1 MKKLVCCLM
10 LTLMAAGCG
19 GGAAPTSPSGSIAA
33 PKPAGSSP
41 AASPAAKPS
50 TAASGAASKVTIP
63 YTALSAAFTAI
74 WVAADENFF
83 SKRGVQANVQFMES
97 NVAVSAAMSGE
108 IDFASSPQALGSML
122 GGSDLTFVTKLVSL
136 PVFTLYA
143 TKDIQRVE

>member
-1 MKKLVCCLM
+1 
-10 LTLMAAGCG
+10 
-19 GGAAPTSPSGSIAA
+19 
-33 PKPAGSSP
+33 
-41 AASPAAKPS
+41 
-50 TAASGAASKVTIP
+50 GAASKVTIP

-122 GGSDLTFVTKLVSL
+122 GGGDLTFVTKLVSL

-143 TKDIQRVE
+143 TKDIQRVEDLRGKIIADTLPGSAPDSALKDLLAKHGLKATDVQLA